1 MVRIKDLRLGEET
14 PEEEKQLDVALG
26 DLGDVQT
33 LLEKWAVEKALAKK
47 MNEAS
52 VA

>member
-33 LLEKWAVEKALAKK
+33 LLEKWAV
-47 MNEAS
+47 
-52 VA
+52 